1 MISAGSG
8 TVDVSAS
15 TPGTYT
21 VTYTTNGPCPNMSS
35 VPLTVAPLDDASFSY
50 PAASFCANGPDP
62 TPTVTGLPGGTF
74 TATPAGLVISAGSG
88 TVDVSASTP
97 GTYLVTYTTN
107 GPCPNMGSVPLTV
120 APLDDASF
128 SYPAASFAPTVQTR
142 HRRLRALR
150 AVPSLRRQRAW

>member
-1 MISAGSG
+1 M
-8 TVDVSAS
+8 SAS
-15 TPGTYT
+15 TPGTYL
-21 VTYTTNGPCPNMSS
+21 VTYTTNGPCPNMGS

-74 TATPAGLVISAGSG
+74 TATPAGLMISAG

-97 GTYLVTYTTN
+97 GTYTVTYTTN
-107 GPCPNMGSVPLTV
+107 GPCPNMSSVPLTV

-128 SYPAASFAPTVQTR
+128 TYPAASFCATGPDPTPTVTG
-142 HRRLRALR
+142 LAAAPL
-150 AVPSLRRQRAW
+150 PPRQRAW